1 MVYYLGLDIGTTSA
15 KAVAFSKAG
24 EVLASSSCTY
34 KMYHPQS
41 NWSEQDADE
50 VFDAV
55 INCSNKVV
63 SSLSSQ
69 SPLFVAFSSA
79 MHGLM
84 AIDKEGKPITK
95 CMIWADNR
103 AGEIAQRLK
112 ISDWG
117 KEIYHIT
124 GVPIHAMSPLCK
136 LIWLKENA
144 PEIFSKAYK
153 FISIKEYIYYKVFK
167 EYIVDT
173 SVASA
178 TGLLDLKTLTWDKKI
193 LDFIDITPS
202 SLSEVVSAKS
212 KKIYNKST
220 IAGIKEQWLLPDGTP
235 FIIGG
240 SDGALANLGTGAV
253 DKNAMAISIGTS
265 GAARIVTDHVE
276 TDSRMRTFCYH
287 IKDNSYIVGGPSN
300 NGALVLEWL
309 KDNLLETKETFDEL
323 FQRAET
329 VAPGSND
336 LIFLPYILGE
346 RAPIWNSKARG
357 IYFGLNINHN
367 KGHLIRACMEGVIYA
382 LYSIAKI
389 LLGKRVITEIHATG
403 GFTHS
408 ALWLQML
415 ADTCNIKV
423 LVSGAVESSAL
434 GAVMVGLD
442 AMQIEPLPKKEI
454 LATYHPNLVNHEIYM
469 KGFERFENIYE
480 TWKDDLVSEINPLLQ
495 MQLK

>member
-1 MVYYLGLDIGTTSA
+1 
-15 KAVAFSKAG
+15 
-24 EVLASSSCTY
+24 
-34 KMYHPQS
+34 
-41 NWSEQDADE
+41 
-50 VFDAV
+50 
-55 INCSNKVV
+55 
-63 SSLSSQ
+63 
-69 SPLFVAFSSA
+69 
-79 MHGLM
+79 
-84 AIDKEGKPITK
+84 
-95 CMIWADNR
+95 
-103 AGEIAQRLK
+103 
-112 ISDWG
+112 
-117 KEIYHIT
+117 
-124 GVPIHAMSPLCK
+124 MSPLCK

-144 PEIFSKAYK
+144 PETFSKTYK

-178 TGLLDLKTLTWDKKI
+178 TGLLNLKTLTWDKKI
-193 LDFIDITPS
+193 LDFIDITTS

-265 GAARIVTDHVE
+265 GAARIVVDHVE

-287 IKDNSYIVGGPSN
+287 IKDNFYIVGGPSN
-300 NGALVLEWL
+300 NGAVVLEWL

-329 VAPGSND
+329 IAPGSND

-434 GAVMVGLD
+434 GAVMVGLE

-454 LATYHPNLVNHEIYM
+454 LATYHPNLLNHEIYM

-480 TWKDDLVSEINPLLQ
+480 TWKDDLVSETNPLLQ